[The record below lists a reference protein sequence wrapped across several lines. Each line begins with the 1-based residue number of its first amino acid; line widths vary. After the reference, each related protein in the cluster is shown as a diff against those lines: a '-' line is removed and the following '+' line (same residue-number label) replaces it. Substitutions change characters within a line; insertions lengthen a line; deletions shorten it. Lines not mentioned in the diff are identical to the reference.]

1 MKSSA
6 GPMRKLFAWLDHNIL
21 FFLSIFLLAFIPLY
35 PKLPLV
41 DILPGYIVRVRLED
55 VFVAL
60 SALLYGIWWFRGKA
74 NPLKNPLFLPV
85 VVYLAIGF
93 ISGVSAIVVTKT
105 IPFEFLHIAKWGL
118 HWVRR
123 IEYMFLLF
131 LFFDSI
137 KTWRRFKVVLS
148 VVVSVVI
155 AAFIYG
161 FGQKYYQWPVYS
173 TMNREFSKGW
183 RLVLTDHA
191 RVPSTFAGH
200 YDLGAYLV
208 LALPLLLALSFFS
221 PNRLLKWIS
230 KISFVTGYLLLIL
243 TASRASFIAY
253 ATATI
258 LFFGFLYLVTKNWKY
273 VLPRFLIITVFSA
286 VVFLTFGDLSGRFA
300 QIINLSGVRGYIE
313 NDILK
318 MDRTEPKNYLTL
330 TDQLALVADKT
341 DVPPIPMPGWA
352 GGRASGGAGGAET
365 EASTGAL
372 PPDVYEN
379 VPFITSTMS
388 ASGKITLSLSQRT
401 YSDAA
406 FAYGLS
412 SAIRFDALWPRAIAG
427 FKTNLLLGSGYS
439 TLTRVQ
445 VGEFTEAESTDNDY
459 LRALGETGLLGFSA
473 FFGTILY
480 AAYYFWKKQQTMTN
494 LWIRVVLFA
503 AIASIFGLLVNST
516 YIDVF
521 EASKVAFTFWAVI
534 GAMLMATKFP
544 VSSKDHES

>member
-6 GPMRKLFAWLDHNIL
+6 GPMQKLFAWLDHNIL

-60 SALLYGIWWFRGKA
+60 SVLLYGIWWFRGKA

-93 ISGVSAIVVTKT
+93 ISGVSAILVTKT

-253 ATATI
+253 ATAAI
-258 LFFGFLYLVTKNWKY
+258 LFFVFLYLVTKNWKY
-273 VLPRFLIITVFSA
+273 VVPRFLIITVFSA

-300 QIINLSGVRGYIE
+300 QIINLSGTRGYIE

-341 DVPPIPMPGWA
+341 DVPPIPMPGWT
-352 GGRASGGAGGAET
+352 GGRANRGAGGVET

-480 AAYYFWKKQQTMTN
+480 AAYYLWKKQQTMTN

-503 AIASIFGLLVNST
+503 TISSIFGLLVNST

-521 EASKVAFTFWAVI
+521 EASKVAFTFWAI
-534 GAMLMATKFP
+534 AGAALATGKIR
-544 VSSKDHES
+544 S

>member
-1 MKSSA
+1 MKTSA
-6 GPMRKLFAWLDHNIL
+6 GPTRKLFAWLDHNIL

-93 ISGVSAIVVTKT
+93 ISGVSAILVTKT

-300 QIINLSGVRGYIE
+300 QIINLSGTRGYIE
-313 NDILK
+313 NDLFK
-318 MDRTEPKNYLTL
+318 LNRTQPKNYLTL
-330 TDQLALVADKT
+330 TDQLALIADKT
-341 DVPPIPMPGWA
+341 DAPPIPVSGRF
-352 GGRASGGAGGAET
+352 GGFVSRGTGGVET

-388 ASGKITLSLSQRT
+388 ASGVITLSLSHRT

-480 AAYYFWKKQQTMTN
+480 AAYYLWKKQRTMTN
-494 LWIRVVLFA
+494 LWSRVVLFA
-503 AIASIFGLLVNST
+503 TISSIFGLLVNST

-521 EASKVAFTFWAVI
+521 EASKVAFTFWAI
-534 GAMLMATKFP
+534 AGAALAAGKI
-544 VSSKDHES
+544 SS